1 MPIFSV
7 TNKASGKEEY
17 RFEAQSLTELDLFP
31 FSSFDYAE
39 VIDAPAAQTPQL
51 VYGGRRILSKLE
63 FRRLFPDAARP
74 YVDEF
79 NATFESSTLL
89 TADQKRDIR
98 SGLEDFKAASEI
110 NLDDASISQILSL
123 YVALGLITKTDMETI
138 LNG

>member
-7 TNKASGKEEY
+7 TDKASGKEEY
-17 RFEAQSLTELDLFP
+17 RFEAQALTELDLFP

-39 VIDAPAAQTPQL
+39 VIDAPVAQTPQP
-51 VYGGRRILSKLE
+51 VYGGRRTLSKLE
-63 FRRLFPDAARP
+63 FRRLFPDTERP

-98 SGLEDFKAASEI
+98 SGLEDFKAASSI

-123 YVALGLITKTDMETI
+123 YVALGLITKTEMETI

>member
-7 TNKASGKEEY
+7 TDKVSGKEEY
-17 RFEAQSLTELDLFP
+17 RFEAQALTELDLFP
-31 FSSFDYAE
+31 FSSFDYTE
-39 VIDAPAAQTPQL
+39 VTNAPVAQMPQP

-63 FRRLFPDAARP
+63 FRRLFPDTTRP

-89 TADQKRDIR
+89 TADQKRDVR

-123 YVALGLITKTDMETI
+123 YVALGLITKTEMETI

>member
-17 RFEAQSLTELDLFP
+17 RFEAQALTELDLFP
-31 FSSFDYAE
+31 FSSFDYTE
-39 VIDAPAAQTPQL
+39 VIDAPVAQTVQP

-63 FRRLFPDAARP
+63 FRRLFSDTARP

-89 TADQKRDIR
+89 TADQKRDVR
-98 SGLEDFKAASEI
+98 SGLEYFKAASEI

-123 YVALGLITKTDMETI
+123 YSALGLITKTEMETI

>member
-17 RFEAQSLTELDLFP
+17 RFEAQALTELDLFP
-31 FSSFDYAE
+31 FSSFDYTE
-39 VIDAPAAQTPQL
+39 VIDAPVVQIPKY
-51 VYGGRRILSKLE
+51 VYGGRRTLSKLE
-63 FRRLFPDAARP
+63 FRRLFPDTERP

-89 TADQKRDIR
+89 TADQKRDVR

-110 NLDDASISQILSL
+110 NLDDASVSQILSL
-123 YVALGLITKTDMETI
+123 YSALGLITKTEMETI